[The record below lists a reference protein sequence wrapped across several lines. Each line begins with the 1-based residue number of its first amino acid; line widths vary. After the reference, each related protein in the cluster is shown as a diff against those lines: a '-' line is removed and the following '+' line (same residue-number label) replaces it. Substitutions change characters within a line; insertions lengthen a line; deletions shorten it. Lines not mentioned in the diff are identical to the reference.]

1 MTDEV
6 IKQVPFLLENP
17 VVVMQSKSVNSR
29 ITILGDVFDASGKP
43 VLAALELEPISNGNY
58 LSEMKIA
65 SAYGKDA
72 PQHLINTSKILYV
85 EPNKNRTHE
94 WLNRTRLQL
103 PFGLNHY
110 DPINII
116 SNAAEKSNPSKEGK
130 LLINRITGKTVS
142 ARTIEVLSQL
152 DSGIEVDMETVSRL
166 PEIKEATEF
175 INALPAED
183 VTEETI
189 NEIKKSCCLTEAT
202 RVLM

>member
-1 MTDEV
+1 M
-6 IKQVPFLLENP
+6 
-17 VVVMQSKSVNSR
+17 
-29 ITILGDVFDASGKP
+29 GDVFDASGKP
-43 VLAALELEPISNGNY
+43 VLAVLELEPMSNGNY

-110 DPINII
+110 GPINII